1 MPNSIRMPAAKSWQH
16 NALQR
21 DLDHEVRPRIRPED
35 AGEGKVDVLLPA
47 KCVTCGRLI
56 HSVADNAGPES
67 LGALF
72 RL

>member
-1 MPNSIRMPAAKSWQH
+1 MPNSIRMPAAKRWQH
-16 NALQR
+16 NRAQH
-21 DLDHEVRPRIRPED
+21 DLDHEVRPHIRPED

-47 KCVTCGRLI
+47 KCATCGRLI

-67 LGALF
+67 LAALL